1 MSTLAL
7 LLILF
12 GVKVGGVEFA
22 PKDLIFAAA
31 EPRSRATADGE
42 LGDQCKWTFLAETRV
57 AKRED
62 DHACVHYYYK
72 TYVELVQSCPSPNEK
87 TVVRSAER
95 ITSPGGL
102 QCPDAS
108 GKIASPQL
116 EAKVLSTGTTAD
128 GKHQDIVAQPDGTRI
143 TLLYDGA
150 SVTCSIGFPDGS
162 ADFLKQP

>member
-1 MSTLAL
+1 ML
-7 LLILF
+7 LY

-31 EPRSRATADGE
+31 EPRSRATADGP
-42 LGDQCKWTFLAETRV
+42 LANQCTWTFLAETRI

-62 DHACVHYYYK
+62 DRACVRYYYK
-72 TYVELVQSCPSPNEK
+72 TYVELVQTCPSPNEK

-108 GKIASPQL
+108 GRIAAPQL

-128 GKHQDIVAQPDGTRI
+128 GKHQDILAQPDGTRI
-143 TLLYDGA
+143 TLLYDDT
-150 SVTCSIGFPDGS
+150 SVSCSIAFPDGS
-162 ADFLKQP
+162 GDALKQP